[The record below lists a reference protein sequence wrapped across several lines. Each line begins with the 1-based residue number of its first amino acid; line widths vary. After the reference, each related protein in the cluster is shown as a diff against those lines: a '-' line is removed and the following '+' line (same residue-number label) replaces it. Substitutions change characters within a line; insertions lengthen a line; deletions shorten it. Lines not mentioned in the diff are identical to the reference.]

1 MIKGDL
7 SEKDFWNMQNAI
19 NECLTTGESKFTA
32 EDGRE
37 YVVEND
43 YIKNKNE
50 AYAAAGRD
58 LNNFLRKIKSLRDDD
73 VIQVDVKSARLLA
86 KSTLLFI
93 EQEIEE

>member
-1 MIKGDL
+1 MIEGDL
-7 SEKDFWNMQNAI
+7 SEKDFWNMQNSI

-43 YIKNKNE
+43 YIKKRNE
-50 AYAAAGRD
+50 AYAEVGRD
-58 LNNFLRKIKSLRDDD
+58 LNNFLKKIKSLSDDD
-73 VIQVDVKSARLLA
+73 VIHVDVKSARLLA
-86 KSTLLFI
+86 KSTLLFM